1 MCCHRRARL
10 AWEYD
15 ISTRGFVGFVRIEGE
30 EEALY
35 EYDNVLAP
43 LRRLDAK
50 MSSRG
55 GVLMGERL
63 MSEAL

>member
-1 MCCHRRARL
+1 M
-10 AWEYD
+10 
-15 ISTRGFVGFVRIEGE
+15 RIEGE
-30 EEALY
+30 EEVLY